1 MFKAIP
7 HHQGLVNPFEISDEK
22 ILEKVYQTH
31 FHCVEK
37 YDHGSLYLVASNVI
51 KHSIETSELIFKNEK
66 QINQDKEETAPSI
79 SFPRLPLLKQI
90 SCQMICVGSGEKDEF
105 ADEIT
110 ILILKQLR
118 SYSWEAKAAISL
130 AAFALEFGKF
140 WHLALPPRGDELGK
154 WLAELNG
161 IENLSENKEQLSRF
175 NGLMKKV
182 MEVIGECMT
191 NNNEE
196 YNIEDVPALA
206 ETLHHIPVLVYWA
219 IITLVTS
226 ATHIH
231 SFTHK
236 GYKYE
241 LSKFDEKIDSILKN
255 FRELREKCKMQIGAI
270 EDYKRRKDIISSAI
284 ETTTNK
290 DIDIVNFLDAL
301 IIPNNGS
308 QDQKLVVYNGISRE
322 QQVGVQD
329 FKNKYVLLFIS
340 SIDDNFEGEIQLLKS
355 MNEKLKEDPKEI
367 QGYKKEDLKILW
379 IQLVD
384 EGDGDEKPSKASLEN
399 LEKGWYVVKEFKF
412 KTGIRLMREVF
423 NYKDKAIIML
433 IGPQGKVEN
442 HDAKHT
448 ISTWG
453 IDGFPFRASD
463 HIRLT
468 KQWDWFWNVLTDLSP
483 SIRELIEKGCYL
495 FIYGSTNNKWIQDFT
510 TALENLNES
519 MKSPETT
526 SIEWY
531 QFGRE
536 SPKIIPCFWIAIDNL
551 LLSTKKQKKNEEK
564 EEENSV
570 TREIQK
576 LLLLKQDPNG
586 WVVLSKGR
594 QVKLLGEG
602 EAMLYTVKAF
612 DAWKKG
618 RLYKEVSF
626 DSGFKHH
633 YEHERSKRKQKCAH
647 REFANYP
654 TDILAQIPCPVKC
667 GHEMEV
673 TSVNYKC
680 CHGLE
685 SSHHI

>member
-7 HHQGLVNPFEISDEK
+7 SSNTTHHQGLVNPFEISDEK

-31 FHCVEK
+31 FHCIEK
-37 YDHGSLYLVASNVI
+37 YDHGSLHLVASNVI

-79 SFPRLPLLKQI
+79 SFPRLPLLKRI
-90 SCQMICVGSGEKDEF
+90 SC
-105 ADEIT
+105 
-110 ILILKQLR
+110 QLR

-140 WHLALPPRGDELGK
+140 WNLALPPRGNELGK

-182 MEVIGECMT
+182 MEVIDECIT
-191 NNNEE
+191 NNNED

-241 LSKFDEKIDSILKN
+241 LSKFDDKIDSILKN
-255 FRELREKCKMQIGAI
+255 FKELREKCKMQIGAI

-290 DIDIVNFLDAL
+290 DIDIVNFLEAL
-301 IIPNNGS
+301 IIPN
-308 QDQKLVVYNGISRE
+308 NGISRE

-340 SIDDNFEGEIQLLKS
+340 SIDDNFESEIQLLKS

-384 EGDGDEKPSKASLEN
+384 EGDGDEKPSKVSLEN
-399 LEKGWYVVKEFKF
+399 LDKGWYVVKEFKF
-412 KTGIRLMREVF
+412 KTGIRLMREVLKY
-423 NYKDKAIIML
+423 NKEKAIIML

-468 KQWDWFWNVLTDLSP
+468 KQWDWFWNLLTDFSP
-483 SIRELIEKGCYL
+483 SIMELIEKGCYL

-510 TALENLNES
+510 TALENLNVS

-618 RLYKEVSF
+618 RLYREVSF

-647 REFANYP
+647 REFVNYP
-654 TDILAQIPCPVKC
+654 TDILAHIPCPVKC

>member
-7 HHQGLVNPFEISDEK
+7 SSNTTHHQGLVNPFEISDEK

-31 FHCVEK
+31 FHCIEK
-37 YDHGSLYLVASNVI
+37 YDHGSLHLVASNVI

-79 SFPRLPLLKQI
+79 SFPRLPLLKRI
-90 SCQMICVGSGEKDEF
+90 SCQMICVASGEKHEH

-140 WHLALPPRGDELGK
+140 WNLALPPRGNELGK

-182 MEVIGECMT
+182 MEVIDECIT
-191 NNNEE
+191 NNNED

-206 ETLHHIPVLVYWA
+206 ETLHHIPVLNLQFMVN
-219 IITLVTS
+219 V
-226 ATHIH
+226 
-231 SFTHK
+231 
-236 GYKYE
+236 
-241 LSKFDEKIDSILKN
+241 
-255 FRELREKCKMQIGAI
+255 GAI

-290 DIDIVNFLDAL
+290 DIDIVNFLEAL
-301 IIPNNGS
+301 IIPN
-308 QDQKLVVYNGISRE
+308 NGISRE

-340 SIDDNFEGEIQLLKS
+340 SIDDNFESEIQLLKS

-384 EGDGDEKPSKASLEN
+384 EGDGDEKPSKVSLEN
-399 LEKGWYVVKEFKF
+399 LDKGWYVVKEFKF
-412 KTGIRLMREVF
+412 KTGIRLMREVLKY
-423 NYKDKAIIML
+423 NKEKAIIML

-468 KQWDWFWNVLTDLSP
+468 KQWDWFWNLLTDFSP
-483 SIRELIEKGCYL
+483 SIMELIEKGCYL

-510 TALENLNES
+510 TALENLNVS

-618 RLYKEVSF
+618 RLYREVSF

-647 REFANYP
+647 REFVNYP
-654 TDILAQIPCPVKC
+654 TDILAHIPCPVKC